1 MISRI
6 HQVAFYVT
14 TRNFLNPSR
23 LLLILLFLILLPRID
38 YNMFLYRP
46 GIITS
51 DENLYLE
58 GLKLKIEA
66 NFAQI
71 LPSPQ
76 AGLLAGMVLGSK
88 QALPHDFRE
97 ALINTSTIHIVV
109 ASGQNLTILS
119 GLIIGLSSVFGRRK
133 TVLASVGIN
142 LFYALLTGFQ
152 IPIIR
157 AAIMNIFASLGTLS
171 GREAPVLFALF
182 SSALLM
188 LIYEP
193 LWLFSISFQLSFL
206 ASFAV
211 MEFSPAFEQKIRW
224 LPDLA
229 KQDLVVS
236 TSAFLFTLP
245 VIFENFHRISVTGV
259 IVNALVL
266 WTTPLIMASGGI
278 VALVSLVSL
287 EIASALVLVPGV
299 FLTYLIYMVQF
310 FNTFSPSVDVKPL
323 GWVVWSG
330 YYLLLMGVYVWVK
343 KLGVKEREMV

>member
-1 MISRI
+1 M
-6 HQVAFYVT
+6 
-14 TRNFLNPSR
+14 NFNPSFF
-23 LLLILLFLILLPRID
+23 LLILLTLILLLRID
-38 YNMFLYRP
+38 YTMFLYRP

-58 GLKLKIEA
+58 DLKVEIERNIA
-66 NFAQI
+66 AI

-76 AGLLAGMVLGSK
+76 SGLLAGMVLGSK
-88 QALPHDFRE
+88 QTLPDDFRQ

-119 GLIIGLSSVFGRRK
+119 GLLIGLSSVFGRRK
-133 TVLASVGIN
+133 VVLASVGVN

-157 AAIMNIFASLGTLS
+157 AAIMNIFASLGTLT

-182 SSALLM
+182 SSAILM

-193 LWLFSISFQLSFL
+193 LWLFSLSFQLSFL

-211 MEFSPAFEQKIRW
+211 MEFAPVVQKKVNW
-224 LPDLA
+224 LPDLL

-259 IVNALVL
+259 LANALVL

-278 VALVSLVSL
+278 VALLSLFSL
-287 EIASALVLVPGV
+287 EIAAALALVPGI
-299 FLTYLIYMVQF
+299 FLTYLIYVVEF
-310 FNTFSPSVDVKPL
+310 FNRLRPSVEVKSL
-323 GWVVWSG
+323 GWAFWSG
-330 YYLLLMGVYVWVK
+330 YYLLLLGVYFWAK
-343 KLGVKEREMV
+343 KRSEISN

>member
-1 MISRI
+1 MR
-6 HQVAFYVT
+6 VFK
-14 TRNFLNPSR
+14 FNPSFF
-23 LLLILLFLILLPRID
+23 LLILLTLILLLRID

-58 GLKLKIEA
+58 SLKLRIEA
-66 NFAQI
+66 NIARI

-76 AGLLAGMVLGSK
+76 SGLLSGIVLGSK
-88 QALPHDFRE
+88 QVLPDDFRQ

-119 GLIIGLSSVFGRRK
+119 GLIIGLASVFGRRK
-133 TVLASVGIN
+133 TVLASVGVN

-157 AAIMNIFASLGTLS
+157 AAIMNIFASLGTLT

-193 LWLFSISFQLSFL
+193 LWLFSVSFQLSFL

-211 MEFSPAFEQKIRW
+211 MEFARVFEEKINW
-224 LPDLA
+224 LPDLV

-236 TSAFLFTLP
+236 ASAFLFTFP
-245 VIFENFHRISVTGV
+245 VIFENFHRVSATGI

-278 VALVSLVSL
+278 VALVSLINL
-287 EIASALVLVPGV
+287 EIASALALAPGI
-299 FLTYLIYMVQF
+299 FLTYLIYVVELF
-310 FNTFSPSVDVKPL
+310 STISPSLEVKSL
-323 GWVVWSG
+323 GWVFWTG
-330 YYLLLMGVYVWVK
+330 YYLLLLGIYVWVK
-343 KLGVKEREMV
+343 KLGAKEREMV

>member
-1 MISRI
+1 MK
-6 HQVAFYVT
+6 QCNNYVM
-14 TRNFLNPSR
+14 RVFRFNPG
-23 LLLILLFLILLPRID
+23 LLLIFLLFLTLLLRID

-46 GIITS
+46 GIVNT
-51 DENLYLE
+51 EKNLYLE

-66 NFAQI
+66 NIAQI

-76 AGLLAGMVLGSK
+76 SGLLAGMVLGSK
-88 QALPHDFRE
+88 QTLPQDFRE

-133 TVLASVGIN
+133 TVLSSIGIN
-142 LFYALLTGFQ
+142 LFYSLLTGFQ

-211 MEFSPAFEQKIRW
+211 MEFAPVFEKKFVR
-224 LPDLA
+224 LMPDILR
-229 KQDLVVS
+229 KDVVVS
-236 TSAFLFTLP
+236 TAAFLFTLP
-245 VIFENFHRISVTGV
+245 VIFENFHRISLTGMFT
-259 IVNALVL
+259 NALVL
-266 WTTPLIMASGGI
+266 WTTPFIMASGGI
-278 VALVSLVSL
+278 VAFVSLFSL
-287 EIASALVLVPGV
+287 EIASALVLIPGV
-299 FLTYLIYMVQF
+299 FLTYLIYVVKF
-310 FNTFSPSVDVKPL
+310 FNILGPSAEVQSL
-323 GWVVWSG
+323 GWIFWAG
-330 YYLLLMGVYVWVK
+330 YYLLLMSGYFWIK
-343 KLGVKEREMV
+343 KLGVREGEMV

>member
-1 MISRI
+1 MKIR
-6 HQVAFYVT
+6 T
-14 TRNFLNPSR
+14 LNPS
-23 LLLILLFLILLPRID
+23 LLLLVLLFLILLVRID

-46 GIITS
+46 GVITS
-51 DENLYLE
+51 DQNLYLE
-58 GLKLKIEA
+58 DLKAEIER

-76 AGLLAGMVLGSK
+76 SGLLAGMVLGSK
-88 QALPHDFRE
+88 QVLPDDFRQ

-119 GLIIGLSSVFGRRK
+119 GLVIGLSGVFGRKK
-133 TVLASVGIN
+133 TVLTSIGVN

-171 GREAPVLFALF
+171 GREAPILFALF

-193 LWLFSISFQLSFL
+193 LWLFSVSFQLSFL

-211 MEFSPAFEQKIRW
+211 MEFAGVFETKIKW
-224 LPDLA
+224 LPELV
-229 KQDLVVS
+229 KQDLIVS

-245 VIFENFHRISVTGV
+245 VIFENFHRISLTGV
-259 IVNALVL
+259 LVNALVL

-278 VALVSLVSL
+278 IALLSLFSL
-287 EIASALVLVPGV
+287 EIATALALVPGI
-299 FLTYLIYMVQF
+299 FLTYLIYVVEF
-310 FNTFSPSVDVKPL
+310 FNRLSTSVEVKSL
-323 GWVVWSG
+323 GWVFWAG
-330 YYLLLMGVYVWVK
+330 YYLILLSVYFYAK
-343 KLGVKEREMV
+343 KENLVSYRHV